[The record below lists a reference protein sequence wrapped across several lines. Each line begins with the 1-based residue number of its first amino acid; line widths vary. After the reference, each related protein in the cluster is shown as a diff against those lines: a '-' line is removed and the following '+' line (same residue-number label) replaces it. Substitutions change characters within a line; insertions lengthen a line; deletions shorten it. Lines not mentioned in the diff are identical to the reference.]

1 MKIIHSYVPNRFT
14 TDNLF
19 QSTIPKEIAYIQM
32 LSVLLAKKQ
41 YGEINLFTNDTI
53 RVQIEK
59 IGMPYESINTMV
71 LNGYT
76 DSVFCTPK
84 MMVYKS
90 MEEPYVHIDLDT
102 LIYKKIDF
110 DQYQSSV
117 FYSHPDIRTPQHY
130 DKDKGISIYRNYPS
144 LNDTDQYFMNSSVT
158 YLDLFYELY
167 NDHSDFKRRNIRI
180 SEIPNMSIVGVKD
193 FKNFGI
199 ASEMALSHYYKNK
212 PSILA
217 SVNGPC
223 YTEQLMIHLNLL
235 EISEEYR
242 NDLLNNKTFILPD
255 APLRFINE
263 IKSNHEDVEYP
274 LLFSHNSHLDF
285 SAPTEIKKDGFTY
298 EMKQEYFGHDGRTSS
313 IDSFDDIIKAFNF
326 DFYGLSHLTFYKES
340 DIMQAIVI
348 GYIVENFGP
357 EYVRSIYK
365 YFKTIRGDSYN
376 LPLKSGGEKL
386 YQKITGFKFD
396 LNPIVI

>member
-1 MKIIHSYVPNRFT
+1 
-14 TDNLF
+14 
-19 QSTIPKEIAYIQM
+19 M
-32 LSVLLAKKQ
+32 LSVLLAKRE
-41 YGEINLFTNDTI
+41 YGEIHLFTNDTI

-59 IGMPYESINTMV
+59 MGMPYASINTMV

-90 MEEPYVHIDLDT
+90 MKEPYVHIDLDT

-110 DQYQSSV
+110 DKYGSSV

-130 DKDKGISIYRNYPS
+130 DKDKGINIYRNYPS
-144 LNDTDQYFMNSSVT
+144 LNDSDQYFTSSSVT

-167 NDHSDFKRRNIRI
+167 NDHSEFKRRNIRI
-180 SEIPNMSIVGVKD
+180 SEIPNMCIVGVRD
-193 FKNFGI
+193 FQNFGI
-199 ASEMALSHYYKNK
+199 ASEMALLHYDRNK
-212 PSILA
+212 EKILA

-223 YTEQLMIHLNLL
+223 YAEQLMIHLNLL

-242 NDLLNNKTFILPD
+242 RDVADNKTFILPD
-255 APLRFINE
+255 APLRFVNE
-263 IKSNHEDVEYP
+263 IKTNHPEVEYP
-274 LLFSHNSHLDF
+274 ILFSHNSHLDAG
-285 SAPTEIKKDGFTY
+285 APAEIKKDGFTY

-313 IDSFDDIIKAFNF
+313 IDSFDDIIKAFGF
-326 DFYGLSHLTFYKES
+326 DFYGISHLTFYKGS

-357 EYVRSIYK
+357 EYVRNVYK

-376 LPLKSGGEKL
+376 LSLKSGGEKL
-386 YQKITGFKFD
+386 YQKLTGFKFD

>member
-110 DQYQSSV
+110 DQYQS
-117 FYSHPDIRTPQHY
+117 
-130 DKDKGISIYRNYPS
+130 
-144 LNDTDQYFMNSSVT
+144 
-158 YLDLFYELY
+158 
-167 NDHSDFKRRNIRI
+167 
-180 SEIPNMSIVGVKD
+180 
-193 FKNFGI
+193 
-199 ASEMALSHYYKNK
+199 
-212 PSILA
+212 
-217 SVNGPC
+217 
-223 YTEQLMIHLNLL
+223 
-235 EISEEYR
+235 
-242 NDLLNNKTFILPD
+242 
-255 APLRFINE
+255 
-263 IKSNHEDVEYP
+263 
-274 LLFSHNSHLDF
+274 
-285 SAPTEIKKDGFTY
+285 
-298 EMKQEYFGHDGRTSS
+298 
-313 IDSFDDIIKAFNF
+313 
-326 DFYGLSHLTFYKES
+326 LT
-340 DIMQAIVI
+340 
-348 GYIVENFGP
+348 
-357 EYVRSIYK
+357 
-365 YFKTIRGDSYN
+365 
-376 LPLKSGGEKL
+376 
-386 YQKITGFKFD
+386 
-396 LNPIVI
+396 